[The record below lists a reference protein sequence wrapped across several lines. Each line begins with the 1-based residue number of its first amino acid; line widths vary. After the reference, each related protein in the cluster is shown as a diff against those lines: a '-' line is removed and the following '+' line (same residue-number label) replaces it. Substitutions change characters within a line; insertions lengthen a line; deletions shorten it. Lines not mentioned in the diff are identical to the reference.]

1 MPVPEPVPS
10 AAAPLQHAVAARSL
24 VEQATGVLMWRMSL
38 TSDAAAALLQ
48 RWSDDEGVD
57 LLTLCDSV
65 VNVICQPDNPRARDL
80 ALLRR
85 LEDSFRQ
92 HEDDN

>member
-10 AAAPLQHAVAARSL
+10 AAGPMLHAVATRSL
-24 VEQATGVLMWRMSL
+24 VEQATGVLMWRL
-38 TSDAAAALLQ
+38 NVDPDTAAALLQ
-48 RWSDDEGVD
+48 RWSHEAGVD
-57 LLTLCDSV
+57 VPTICDGV
-65 VNVICQPDNPRARDL
+65 VNILSVPDHQRARDL

-85 LEDSFRQ
+85 LEDNFRH